1 MEYVFYFISCLFQ
14 LKYSMIFDSLTCSI
28 AWTWIVTDIMLIMIV
43 MIVIIKWNV
52 QHHIKCLLI
61 RCYSGMPW
69 PSWSWLRGRSCD
81 RTTTC
86 PSSTLSAQVG
96 SNLNQYIPFMLLLNS
111 NCPCMLLLNSNIH
124 FFMFTLNSPRNWG
137 AQRCQEPDS
146 GNRKDY
152 CKQAS

>member
-1 MEYVFYFISCLFQ
+1 MTPSIDFRVLN
-14 LKYSMIFDSLTCSI
+14 IFNEI
-28 AWTWIVTDIMLIMIV
+28 YIWFFAWTWVVTDIKIILIIVEMFDMIS
-43 MIVIIKWNV
+43 IVLI
-52 QHHIKCLLI
+52 I